1 MDFILTHRLYIA
13 AGSAAGLAAIGVYR
27 KIKAAST
34 SESKALLADL
44 KTRLDADLK
53 TRLDAVLKTR
63 LVADLKT
70 HLDAVEAAAKKAA
83 GTSASSE

>member
-13 AGSAAGLAAIGVYR
+13 AGAAAGLAAIGVYR
-27 KIKAAST
+27 KIKAAFT

-83 GTSASSE
+83 

>member
-27 KIKAAST
+27 KIKAAFT

-44 KTRLDADLK
+44 KTRLDA
-53 TRLDAVLKTR
+53 
-63 LVADLKT
+63 
-70 HLDAVEAAAKKAA
+70 VEAAAKKAA
-83 GTSASSE
+83 GSSSCEE